1 MGKIAVFD
9 SGLGG
14 LTVLSELKKLMPGE
28 DYIYFGDSA
37 NAPYGDKTPDE
48 LEVLCKNVCLK
59 LLEADEIKCFVI
71 ACNTTTAKILDRL
84 ERDFPTVPFVGIEP
98 AVAEAAEHE
107 PGKNILV
114 LATTGTVNSDRLKE
128 RIDGLKD
135 KAYFKALAAPGI
147 VPYVEGFMPDRDS
160 FRAYLK
166 DLLKDHSRDT
176 DAVVLG
182 CTHFPFVKEE
192 LKECFDKDIRFY
204 DAAGGVALRVKE
216 LLKSKGILKAGGNGS
231 ICFMNSDP
239 DKIKLEERLLNE
251 YK

>member
-1 MGKIAVFD
+1 
-9 SGLGG
+9 
-14 LTVLSELKKLMPGE
+14 
-28 DYIYFGDSA
+28 
-37 NAPYGDKTPDE
+37 
-48 LEVLCKNVCLK
+48 
-59 LLEADEIKCFVI
+59 
-71 ACNTTTAKILDRL
+71 
-84 ERDFPTVPFVGIEP
+84 
-98 AVAEAAEHE
+98 
-107 PGKNILV
+107 
-114 LATTGTVNSDRLKE
+114 
-128 RIDGLKD
+128 
-135 KAYFKALAAPGI
+135 
-147 VPYVEGFMPDRDS
+147 MPDRDS

-216 LLKSKGILKAGGNGS
+216 LLKSKGILKAGGKGS